1 MLALSWDKVRPI
13 TERSISMTKAQYLA
27 MSAAWLNMAHKYL
40 FGGMIGKA
48 DRCIDISIRLT
59 NQAAVMDS

>member
-13 TERSISMTKAQYLA
+13 MGLSISMTKAQYLA

-40 FGGMIGKA
+40 FSGMIGKA

-59 NQAAVMDS
+59 NQACLIK